1 MTDFPAAT
9 PQQLGA
15 ILRGYRREKGLSQQR
30 VGSAA
35 GLPQGAIS
43 LIESDPGPASLVRI
57 YRVLSA
63 LNLELVVRPRQAGAR
78 PTEW

>member
-15 ILRGYRREKGLSQQR
+15 ILRGYRREKGLTQQA
-30 VGSAA
+30 VGSSA

-43 LIESDPGPASLVRI
+43 LIESDPGPASLARI

-63 LNLELVVRPRQAGAR
+63 LNLDLVVRPRRAVAR
-78 PTEW
+78 RTEW

>member
-1 MTDFPAAT
+1 MTDFPAMT

-15 ILRGYRREKGLSQQR
+15 VLRGVRREKRLTQAA
-30 VGSAA
+30 VGGMA

-43 LIESDPGPASLVRI
+43 LIESNPGPASLARI

-63 LNLELVVRPRQAGAR
+63 LNVELIVRVRPTTAR